1 MQRINQIQIRKLGIK
16 TKPKNRTPQSKTNRK
31 NNNNNQPKINE
42 HLVRQLLKQN
52 KNATAESIQVRLLVE
67 QGRDEKPLIEVMS
80 LTQAIETSSQ
90 EGVDL
95 VGINLKQ
102 DVPVVKC
109 IDFNKFLYQQSKKGS
124 SSTNGGNSGN
134 KSTKQFTFKAGIDDN
149 DLQRKAG
156 NMIGYLV
163 KGHACQVT
171 ITSKGRFL
179 KEDQNVIVSTLGRLK
194 EIVGDDGSPQGK
206 IKQNEW
212 GNRGSLL
219 FQPNSKKSNQNQ

>member
-1 MQRINQIQIRKLGIK
+1 MGIR
-16 TKPKNRTPQSKTNRK
+16 TKPKNRTPHNK
-31 NNNNNQPKINE
+31 NKRTKKEDSTPINE
-42 HLVRQLLKQN
+42 HLVRILVRKS
-52 KNATAESIQVRLLVE
+52 KTTAESIQVRLLVD

-80 LTQAIETSSQ
+80 LTHAIGMSGE

-95 VGINLKQ
+95 VGINLNQ

-124 SSTNGGNSGN
+124 SVKNPNAGK

-149 DLQRKAG
+149 DLQRKTD
-156 NMIGYLV
+156 NMIGYLT

-179 KEDQNVIVSTLGRLK
+179 KVDKDIVETTLERLK
-194 EIVGDDGSPQGK
+194 ELVGDDGNPQGNMK
-206 IKQNEW
+206 KNEW

-219 FQPNSKKSNQNQ
+219 FQPNSKKKQT